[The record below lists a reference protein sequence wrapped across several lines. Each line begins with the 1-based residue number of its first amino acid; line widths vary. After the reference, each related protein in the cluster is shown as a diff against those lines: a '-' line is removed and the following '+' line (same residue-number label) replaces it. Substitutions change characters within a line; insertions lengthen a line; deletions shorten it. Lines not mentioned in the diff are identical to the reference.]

1 MKAIIE
7 YEIGDL
13 WATPQQLAEMS
24 DAEIVELLREDT
36 SELMDGAQWRIERG
50 TDPNTAPCPACV
62 GKRLHSAEEWAALE
76 IRLSNTLMALRQVS
90 SAYCDASEHQNEWL
104 AVDKVLA
111 AEIGFTE
118 PCTRSAEKEKS

>member
-50 TDPNTAPCPACV
+50 TDPNTAPCPACA
-62 GKRLHSAEEWAALE
+62 GKRLHL
-76 IRLSNTLMALRQVS
+76 
-90 SAYCDASEHQNEWL
+90 ASERERWHPASGQGESK
-104 AVDKVLA
+104 A
-111 AEIGFTE
+111 
-118 PCTRSAEKEKS
+118 